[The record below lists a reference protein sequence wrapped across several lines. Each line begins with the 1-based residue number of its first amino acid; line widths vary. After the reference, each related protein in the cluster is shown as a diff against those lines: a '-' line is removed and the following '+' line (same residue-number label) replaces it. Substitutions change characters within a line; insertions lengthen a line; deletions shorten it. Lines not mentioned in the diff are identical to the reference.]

1 MVMRDEMP
9 EWKEMSIVFRD
20 ERTLNEAWPDTD
32 MKFQELTS
40 RQKRMG
46 YGSHAVMYAR
56 KYTKFL
62 NQMSDLDGDDPIQ
75 YKFVVVEKAED
86 DLEITFENLS
96 VLG

>member
-1 MVMRDEMP
+1 
-9 EWKEMSIVFRD
+9 
-20 ERTLNEAWPDTD
+20 

-56 KYTKFL
+56 KYTKVL
-62 NQMSDLDGDDPIQ
+62 NQMSDLDGDDPIH
-75 YKFVVVEKAED
+75 YRFVVVDKTEED
-86 DLEITFENLS
+86 LGISFENLS